1 MRRKPCGASPEGDLN
16 ASSRGREARPPCGIF
31 APIGAGGMGEVY
43 KPRDPRLGRDVD
55 IKVSPARFS
64 ERFEPADTP

>member
-1 MRRKPCGASPEGDLN
+1 MPLPAGAKLG
-16 ASSRGREARPPCGIF
+16 PCGIL